1 MFDKQSNT
9 PENDPLK
16 GKFDGLD
23 QALRASAE
31 LKKAAKTGIPLYRSK
46 RESTAVH
53 LRRFAKATVAYA
65 AGVLLFLGAV
75 MMLPK
80 LWESDPVNSPG
91 MNVTTAAEATTEVE
105 TTTEAAPATTTEPT
119 FLAVPADGTPFEELS
134 EEFKAELLEKTSNL
148 LGYALL
154 GWGNDG
160 SGSLFYYYG
169 IYDGCVV
176 CFTYSAMINA
186 EETKI
191 IGNELFYY
199 PHWFNLMVFRSNED
213 TSLEIAYENGWIS
226 DDSLALISEQH
237 KQMLEER
244 FGKN

>member
-1 MFDKQSNT
+1 MYFAILKLNPSGFHPIETEDHPMKRKQINKHAKLTVLAALLLILTLLISGCA
-9 PENDPLK
+9 DPSTMA
-16 GKFDGLD
+16 G
-23 QALRASAE
+23 
-31 LKKAAKTGIPLYRSK
+31 
-46 RESTAVH
+46 ES
-53 LRRFAKATVAYA
+53 
-65 AGVLLFLGAV
+65 
-75 MMLPK
+75 
-80 LWESDPVNSPG
+80 
-91 MNVTTAAEATTEVE
+91 VTTATEATTEAE
-105 TTTEAAPATTTEPT
+105 TTTEAAPATTTEPA

-134 EEFKAELLEKTSNL
+134 EEFKAKIMEKTVNL

-199 PHWFNLMVFRSNED
+199 PHWFNLLVFRSNED

-244 FGKN
+244 FGKS